1 MPRASKQAAYSVSV
15 FLLRF
20 FFMQLG
26 TLNTRIRLFDVQRQ
40 QPLKYGAIPGPYT
53 GPHTGAISS
62 PEDPEASP
70 GYKAP
75 SKPKVTQSNTAPSD
89 PYIGSRPIC

>member
-1 MPRASKQAAYSVSV
+1 MPRASKKAAYSVSV
-15 FLLRF
+15 FLLL

-26 TLNTRIRLFDVQRQ
+26 TRIRLFDVQRQ
-40 QPLKYGAIPGPYT
+40 QPLKYVAIPGPDT

-62 PEDPEASP
+62 PKDPEASS

-75 SKPKVTQSNTAPSD
+75 SKTKVTQSKTAPSD